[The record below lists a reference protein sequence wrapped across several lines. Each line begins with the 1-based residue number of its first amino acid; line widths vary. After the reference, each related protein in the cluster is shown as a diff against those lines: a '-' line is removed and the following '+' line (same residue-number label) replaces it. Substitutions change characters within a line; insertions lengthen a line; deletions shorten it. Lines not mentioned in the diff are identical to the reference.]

1 MEIRT
6 SNGKE
11 KEMDKPSKWEEAEE
25 IVQYESTEE
34 LLESLKYLDR
44 WGSVEG
50 EPLGYGDLKD
60 KGARDIMYGMGE
72 AYMMLQ
78 AGDMDM
84 EMSTGSPTMDRIR
97 IELREGVRREMLT
110 ILYMDMEDALT
121 HFLDE
126 EAAEEDEQ

>member
-1 MEIRT
+1 MEKR
-6 SNGKE
+6 
-11 KEMDKPSKWEEAEE
+11 KWEEAEE

-34 LLESLKYLDR
+34 LLESLKYLNR

-60 KGARDIMYGMGE
+60 KDARNIMYGMGE
-72 AYMMLQ
+72 AYMFLQ
-78 AGDMDM
+78 DGDMDI

-97 IELREGVRREMLT
+97 EELREGLRREMLT
-110 ILYMDMEDALT
+110 ILYMDMEEALT

-126 EAAEEDEQ
+126 EAAEDDEN